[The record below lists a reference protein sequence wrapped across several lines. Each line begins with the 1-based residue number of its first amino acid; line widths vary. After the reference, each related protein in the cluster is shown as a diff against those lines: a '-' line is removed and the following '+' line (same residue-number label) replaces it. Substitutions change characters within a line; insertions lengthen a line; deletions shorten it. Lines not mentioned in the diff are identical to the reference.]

1 MMLNKRVYG
10 IHEKIKIVFKSIID
24 RNQNEVKLLSQV
36 VSDAVN
42 DVCLGSLF
50 ITDGTKHLNFVDNGR
65 INSG

>member
-42 DVCLGSLF
+42 DGRVFKF
-50 ITDGTKHLNFVDNGR
+50 IIYH
-65 INSG
+65 